1 MIDYN
6 GLLLTN
12 VPSIV
17 SFDLF
22 LFVILTLII
31 SFAIDMTFG
40 ELPGRIHPVV
50 IIGSIIDF
58 FKDIFIKISN
68 KTSGL
73 LVVLFVFGV
82 ISFILYLF
90 YLIFSFNFLPYP
102 CRSNDN
108 NFGTRNY
115 RKNQQISY

>member
-6 GLLLTN
+6 GLISAN
-12 VPSIV
+12 VSSIV

-22 LFVILTLII
+22 LFVILTLMI
-31 SFAIDMTFG
+31 SFAIDMIFG

-58 FKDIFIKISN
+58 FKRIFIKISN

-73 LVVLFVFGV
+73 LVVLAAVLVKGW
-82 ISFILYLF
+82 
-90 YLIFSFNFLPYP
+90 
-102 CRSNDN
+102 
-108 NFGTRNY
+108 
-115 RKNQQISY
+115 